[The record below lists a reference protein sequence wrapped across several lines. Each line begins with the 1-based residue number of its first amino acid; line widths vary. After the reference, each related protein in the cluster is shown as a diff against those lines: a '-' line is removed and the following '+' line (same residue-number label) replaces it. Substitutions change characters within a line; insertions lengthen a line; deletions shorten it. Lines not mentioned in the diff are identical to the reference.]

1 MGDGKG
7 AVRAN
12 MKKTPH
18 PGKTSAQRRVLD
30 EIGCGNYSPSAAR
43 TTINALLEDGLIF
56 RCGERVVGR
65 GRFSAR
71 IPEFE
76 MPVSIHWQW
85 CQHQAEQF
93 DMASQRGGLD
103 PVAELEVLTDVR

>member
-1 MGDGKG
+1 
-7 AVRAN
+7 
-12 MKKTPH
+12 
-18 PGKTSAQRRVLD
+18 
-30 EIGCGNYSPSAAR
+30 
-43 TTINALLEDGLIF
+43 
-56 RCGERVVGR
+56 
-65 GRFSAR
+65 
-71 IPEFE
+71 